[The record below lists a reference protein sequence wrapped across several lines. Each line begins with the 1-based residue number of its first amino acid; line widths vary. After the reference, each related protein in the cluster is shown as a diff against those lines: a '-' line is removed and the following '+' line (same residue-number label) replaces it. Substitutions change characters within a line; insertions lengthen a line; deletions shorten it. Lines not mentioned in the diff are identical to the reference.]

1 MRAFLKLLRLSF
13 LWRIGFSGQPTTLR
27 KVFRSSE
34 FLDTSIVHVLLKI
47 LEQVKVIPIDD
58 LLQEIQNHLM
68 KKVHVDFIYYALD
81 WLFLLSLVKIEEG
94 KVYYE
99 NKEIDSA

>member
-1 MRAFLKLLRLSF
+1 MIINMEREPDLS
-13 LWRIGFSGQPTTLR
+13 LYYLGS
-27 KVFRSSE
+27 V
-34 FLDTSIVHVLLKI
+34 VLKI
-47 LEQVKVIPIDD
+47 LEQVKVISIDD
-58 LLQEIQNHLM
+58 ILQEIQNQLK